1 MFASMR
7 CAQIVVVEDDADIRE
22 ALVDLLEAEGYSVNA
37 FENGKKALEG
47 LRRAAHP
54 CLILLDLMMPEMNG
68 LEFLRARQNQGTE
81 IIPTYVVSAVANAD
95 VLQARDVVGYLRKP
109 VDLHRLLEVVE
120 AHCRQPANHG
130 GPTPVSDR
138 PANTADTAT
147 DSASAA

>member
-1 MFASMR
+1 MR
-7 CAQIVVVEDDADIRE
+7 CAQIVVVEDDVDIRE

-68 LEFLRARQNQGTE
+68 LEFLRARQNQGAE
-81 IIPTYVVSAVANAD
+81 VIPTYVVSAVANAD

-120 AHCRQPANHG
+120 AHCRQPASHAA
-130 GPTPVSDR
+130 GPTP
-138 PANTADTAT
+138 AT
-147 DSASAA
+147 DSSASAPTESASAA

>member
-1 MFASMR
+1 MR

-47 LRRAAHP
+47 LRHAAHP

-68 LEFLRARQNQGTE
+68 LEFLRARQNQDSE

-95 VLQARDVVGYLRKP
+95 VLRARDVVGYLRKP
-109 VDLHRLLEVVE
+109 VDLHRLLKVVE
-120 AHCRQPANHG
+120 NHCRQPA
-130 GPTPVSDR
+130 
-138 PANTADTAT
+138 ANPHSP
-147 DSASAA
+147 DSATESAA